1 MTEVQGMTDVPA
13 PPYDDGDDEPEFRPR
28 PRRRAHALTY
38 VLAGALLVA
47 AGFYGGVLLQK
58 HDDHGSTSSTAS
70 TRSAAAARFGGA
82 ATTGGAGATG
92 GRAGGFGGFGGGAVT
107 GTVKLV
113 DGKNVYVTDTGG
125 NVVKVATNAGSQL
138 SKTDPA
144 TIKDVA
150 PGDVVIVRGTQNS
163 DGSYTATSV
172 VISAANALGG

>member
-1 MTEVQGMTDVPA
+1 M
-13 PPYDDGDDEPEFRPR
+13 
-28 PRRRAHALTY
+28 
-38 VLAGALLVA
+38 LAGALLVA
-47 AGFYGGVLLQK
+47 AGFYGGILLQK
-58 HDDHGSTSSTAS
+58 HEDHGSTSSTVS

-82 ATTGGAGATG
+82 GTGGTGAATTGGAGGTG
-92 GRAGGFGGFGGGAVT
+92 GRAGGFGGGAVT

-113 DGKNVYVTDTGG
+113 DGKNVYVTDTSG

-144 TIKDVA
+144 TTNDVA
-150 PGDVVIVRGTQNS
+150 PGDFVIVRGTQNS